1 MYIDGVTNNIYNND
15 MKKEVTQAIESFH
28 IPSWQE
34 IPEIGLYLDQVSK
47 YINTFLVQFPEMNV
61 TPSMISNYAKQKL
74 ISRVNKK
81 TYTRQ
86 QIATLIL
93 IVLFKNVTS
102 IDHIRTYLQ
111 QMEKQNVE
119 TEKMYE
125 QFRAILLSTTSKQKN
140 LFHPEDELLTA
151 IAVALSR
158 KMYVEKVFESMKD

>member
-1 MYIDGVTNNIYNND
+1 MN
-15 MKKEVTQAIESFH
+15 KEFTHSIETFV
-28 IPSWQE
+28 IPAWQE
-34 IPEIGLYLDQVSK
+34 IPEIGLYLDQVAR
-47 YINTFLVQFPEMNV
+47 YINSFLAEFEEMKV

-93 IVLFKNVTS
+93 VVLFKNVTS
-102 IDHIRTYLQ
+102 IDHICTFLQ
-111 QMEKQNVE
+111 LMEQQNME

-140 LFHPEDELLTA
+140 LFHPEDELLSA